1 MKYMLDT
8 CVLSEFTR
16 RQPEQRVIDW
26 LNRNSEEDLFISVIT
41 IGEVQRGIERL
52 SDSKRKTELIQ
63 WMTQGLLRRFD
74 GRIVSIDAET
84 MIIWGSL
91 ITRMESQGKPI
102 GVMDSLIIAS
112 AMQYKMIVATRNI
125 NDFHPS
131 GVRVINPWD

>member
-26 LNRNSEEDLFISVIT
+26 INSNSEEDLFISVIT

-63 WMTQGLLRRFD
+63 WMTQGLLKRFD

-84 MIIWGSL
+84 MIIRGSL
-91 ITRMESQGKPI
+91 TTRMESQGKPI

-112 AMQYKMIVATRNI
+112 ALQYKMIVATHNI